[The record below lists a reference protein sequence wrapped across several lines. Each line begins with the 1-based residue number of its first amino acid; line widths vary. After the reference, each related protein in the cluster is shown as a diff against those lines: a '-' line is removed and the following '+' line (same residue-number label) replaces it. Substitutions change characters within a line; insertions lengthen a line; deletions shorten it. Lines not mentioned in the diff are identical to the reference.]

1 MCYETTKLIAKDLSL
16 KNENYSVTFQ
26 SRLDDKWLK
35 PYTDD
40 MLLDYGKNKIKNI
53 HVISPGFSVDC
64 LETLEEI
71 EIQYK
76 ELFLDNGGEKF
87 HYIPC
92 LNDSDIHVQLI
103 NKIIDKKSKV
113 WY

>member
-1 MCYETTKLIAKDLSL
+1 MGGREGDF
-16 KNENYSVTFQ
+16 FQ
-26 SRLDDKWLK
+26 GPLFFPGSRPWVIK
-35 PYTDD
+35 YVSR
-40 MLLDYGKNKIKNI
+40 KNKIKNI
-53 HVISPGFSVDC
+53 HLISPGFSVDC

-76 ELFLDNGGEKF
+76 ELFLNNGGEKF

-92 LNDSDIHVQLI
+92 LNDSNEHVQLI

-113 WY
+113 WF

>member
-1 MCYETTKLIAKDLSL
+1 MS
-16 KNENYSVTFQ
+16 FQ
-26 SRLDDKWLK
+26 SRFGTEEWLK

-76 ELFLDNGGEKF
+76 ELFLENGGEKF

-92 LNDSDIHVQLI
+92 LNDSDEHVQLI
-103 NKIIDKKSKV
+103 NKIIEKKSKV
-113 WY
+113 WF